1 MSTKS
6 QCEKDCVW
14 NPCTS
19 GCENN
24 KCLENI
30 IDDSVITHDQIIEV
44 TKTIPKNFNEKR
56 WLVK

>member
-30 IDDSVITHDQIIEV
+30 IDDSVITHDQIIDV
-44 TKTIPKNFNEKR
+44 TKTIPKNFNGKR
-56 WLVK
+56 